1 MVSFDAAVSTFTP
14 EAFPISGSRV
24 LLSPYWGDVD
34 TRPDP
39 DGGFVYYRNTT
50 DSTLLTKA
58 MNQVRTLFPAFANFT
73 PTFLFI
79 ATWDHVGYFRQHTD
93 KVSVIILKRDKLV
106 IYATNSCGTFSESI
120 MCMWYVALSLFI

>member
-1 MVSFDAAVSTFTP
+1 MVSFDAPVPGYTP
-14 EAFPISGSRV
+14 QSFPISGSRV

-79 ATWDHVGYFRQHTD
+79 ATWDHVGYFNQHTD
-93 KVSVIILKRDKLV
+93 KVRVTLRDKL
-106 IYATNSCGTFSESI
+106 
-120 MCMWYVALSLFI
+120 